1 MSILKSFYTRY
12 CPNAIK
18 KIYRKRKVNRI
29 LSFYEGRNLNDE
41 EKIVLNNIQKN
52 GVRMFPYQFVE
63 KYNFHVDVQ
72 YDPLNNKYVLH
83 NNKKLFFPN
92 DLTPAQITNK
102 YLALLAEQDSESPHN
117 YFTEDFKVEEK
128 DVFFD
133 IGSAEGML
141 SLEVIERVEK
151 AFIFECEERWSSALN
166 LTFSEYKNKVAIIN
180 KYVSDKEGEG
190 NTKIDEYIN
199 RDFDSLVFK
208 MDVEGNEM
216 EVLRGM
222 SGILSSNINIK
233 IAICTYHKNEDFN
246 EISKYLSA
254 KGFNVK
260 TSKGYMIFDP
270 ENPPYLRR
278 GVIRATRKV

>member
-102 YLALLAEQDSESPHN
+102 
-117 YFTEDFKVEEK
+117 
-128 DVFFD
+128 
-133 IGSAEGML
+133 
-141 SLEVIERVEK
+141 
-151 AFIFECEERWSSALN
+151 
-166 LTFSEYKNKVAIIN
+166 
-180 KYVSDKEGEG
+180 
-190 NTKIDEYIN
+190 
-199 RDFDSLVFK
+199 
-208 MDVEGNEM
+208 
-216 EVLRGM
+216 
-222 SGILSSNINIK
+222 
-233 IAICTYHKNEDFN
+233 
-246 EISKYLSA
+246 
-254 KGFNVK
+254 
-260 TSKGYMIFDP
+260 
-270 ENPPYLRR
+270 
-278 GVIRATRKV
+278 